1 MKTKFISVF
10 SAASV
15 VMTSYA
21 AFTVTAFAE
30 YSSDYRT
37 DPIATY
43 MQAGNDFTSETATD
57 NVASLWNVTVTPG
70 SYSISSIS
78 VKVKDKEGN
87 VHTTDDV
94 YELPVI
100 SQGDVVF
107 GVVVNHPASDV
118 DGITAVVDGSD
129 IEAVADSRSLHLASV
144 NNARELGGYPAADG
158 KKVKKGALLRTA
170 ALGNATNEDIKKLCD
185 EYHLATVIDL
195 RMSREVTANPDPE
208 IEGVK
213 NLNLRIMD
221 EKAMAEKMSS
231 LTPADMEGIDMNDP
245 VGRLKLAIKAGIVGD
260 QMYIDFL
267 SSDQGKEGYKK
278 MFEELLAVPDGGS
291 LLFHCTQGKDR
302 TGCAA
307 MLILSAL
314 GVDEET
320 IINDFMLTNTYN
332 AKLIS
337 SQRKELIDAGY
348 SGDELQTLMS
358 AKDEVNEQY
367 MRNVLNWIK
376 QNYSSVEGYITDA
389 LGITADQINTLKAK
403 YLE

>member
-1 MKTKFISVF
+1 MKTKLLSLI
-10 SAASV
+10 AALSLV
-15 VMTSYA
+15 TPS
-21 AFTVTAFAE
+21 FTAIAVTANAAE
-30 YSSDYRT
+30 TVIYK
-37 DPIATY
+37 
-43 MQAGNDFTSETATD
+43 QVGEDFKSETETD
-57 NVASLWNVTVTPG
+57 NVASLWSVTVTPG
-70 SYSISSIS
+70 EYAISSIS
-78 VKVKDKEGN
+78 VKVKDQEGKL
-87 VHTTDDV
+87 HGTDEV
-94 YELPVI
+94 YDTPVC
-100 SQGDVVF
+100 SGGDVAF
-107 GVVVNHPASDV
+107 GVVVNHPAADIA
-118 DGITAVVDGSD
+118 GITAVVNNNDV
-129 IEAVADSRSLHLASV
+129 EAVADTQSLGLSGV
-144 NNARELGGYPAADG
+144 NNARELGGYAAADG

-170 ALGNATNEDIKKLCD
+170 ALGNATKEDIKKLCD

-213 NLNLRIMD
+213 NVNLRIMD

-231 LTPADMEGIDMNDP
+231 LTPADIEGIDMNDP
-245 VGRLKLAIKAGIVGD
+245 VGRLKLAIKAGIVGG

-267 SSDQGKEGYKK
+267 SMNQGKEGYKK

-314 GVDEET
+314 GVDEDT

-367 MRNVLNWIK
+367 MRNVLDWIK
-376 QNYSSVEGYITDA
+376 QNYGSVEGYITDA

>member
-1 MKTKFISVF
+1 MKTKLLSLI
-10 SAASV
+10 AALSLV
-15 VMTSYA
+15 TPSFA
-21 AFTVTAFAE
+21 AIAVTANAADTVIYKQVGE
-30 YSSDYRT
+30 
-37 DPIATY
+37 
-43 MQAGNDFTSETATD
+43 DFKSETETD
-57 NVASLWNVTVTPG
+57 NVASLWSVTVTPG
-70 SYSISSIS
+70 DDAITSIS
-78 VKVKDKEGN
+78 VKVKDSKGQL
-87 VHTTDDV
+87 HGTDEV
-94 YELPVI
+94 YDTPVC
-100 SQGDVVF
+100 SGGDVAF
-107 GVVVNHPASDV
+107 GVVVNHPAADIA
-118 DGITAVVDGSD
+118 GITAVVNNKDV
-129 IEAVADSRSLHLASV
+129 EAVADTQSLGLSGV
-144 NNARELGGYPAADG
+144 NNARELGGYAAADG
-158 KKVKKGALLRTA
+158 KKVKKGTLLRTA
-170 ALGNATNEDIKKLCD
+170 ALGKATNEDIRKLCD

-213 NLNLRIMD
+213 NVNLGIMD
-221 EKAMAEKMSS
+221 EKTMAEKMSA

-367 MRNVLNWIK
+367 MRNALVWIK
-376 QNYSSVEGYITDA
+376 ENYGSVEGYITDA
-389 LGITADQINTLKAK
+389 LGITDDQINTLKAK